1 MQKKGA
7 NISLKG
13 YDDIFSTDQSR
24 AEAQQER
31 VQEIPLSEL
40 HPFEGH
46 PYKVL
51 DNDEMNTL
59 IESIQTQGILS
70 PLIVRPK
77 ENTTDEY
84 EVVSGHRRLHAA
96 QKAGLETVPAFIYAL
111 DRDAAAIAVVDS
123 NLHREHIL
131 PSEKAFAYK
140 MKLDAMSRQG
150 YRSDLTS
157 DQVGRKLETAEII
170 AQQSDD
176 SKSQVRRYIRLTYLI
191 PEFLEKMDNNE
202 IALSVGVELS
212 FLDEQSQREV
222 LEQCAINDCTP
233 SYSQAWR
240 MHKADREGTL
250 TTAVIQAIMSEEKA
264 NQRETMKVP
273 ISRLR
278 EVLPQG
284 LDAKKTEDFI
294 IKACDYYRK
303 YLIRQRNRD
312 ER

>member
-1 MQKKGA
+1 MNNTMKTPVA
-7 NISLKG
+7 
-13 YDDIFSTDQSR
+13 
-24 AEAQQER
+24 
-31 VQEIPLSEL
+31 IPVSKL

-51 DNDEMNTL
+51 DNEEMNTL

-96 QKAGLETVPAFIYAL
+96 VKAGLETVPAFIYAL

-140 MKLDAMSRQG
+140 MKYDAIKHQG
-150 YRSDLTS
+150 TSSQLEPKLRSDEVLGADS
-157 DQVGRKLETAEII
+157 GESR
-170 AQQSDD
+170 AQIQ
-176 SKSQVRRYIRLTYLI
+176 RYIRLTYLI
-191 PEFLEKMDNNE
+191 PELLTMMDDEK

-212 FLDEQSQREV
+212 FLPEQFQYDV
-222 LEQCAINDCTP
+222 LEVCEMNDCTP
-233 SYSQAWR
+233 SYSQSWHLHQYYKDGALD
-240 MHKADREGTL
+240 KYLIFKTL
-250 TTAVIQAIMSEEKA
+250 SEEKA
-264 NQRETMKVP
+264 NQRETIKVP
-273 ISRLR
+273 VNRLR
-278 EVLPQG
+278 DIIPEGFTVKQ
-284 LDAKKTEDFI
+284 TEDFLV
-294 IKACDYYRK
+294 KAADYYTR
-303 YLIRQRNRD
+303 YLHRQRDR

>member
-1 MQKKGA
+1 MKNTMITPVA
-7 NISLKG
+7 
-13 YDDIFSTDQSR
+13 
-24 AEAQQER
+24 
-31 VQEIPLSEL
+31 IPVSKL

-51 DNDEMNTL
+51 DNEEMNTL
-59 IESIQTQGILS
+59 IESIQMQGILS

-157 DQVGRKLETAEII
+157 DQVGRKFETAEII

-191 PEFLEKMDNNE
+191 PELLDWMDE
-202 IALSVGVELS
+202 GKIALSVGVELS
-212 FLDEQSQREV
+212 FLSDEAQYGV
-222 LEQCAINDCTP
+222 LEECELYDCTP
-233 SYSQAWR
+233 SYSQAFHMKNLYNDGKLSR
-240 MHKADREGTL
+240 YEISKML
-250 TTAVIQAIMSEEKA
+250 SQEKP
-264 NQRETMKVP
+264 NQRETIKVP
-273 ISRLR
+273 VERLR
-278 EVLPQG
+278 GIIPESFSVKQ
-284 LDAKKTEDFI
+284 TEDFL
-294 IKACDYYRK
+294 IKAAEYYRR
-303 YLIRQRNRD
+303 YLQKQRENSR
-312 ER
+312 

>member
-1 MQKKGA
+1 VQDTKKEGDKMKNTMKKPVA
-7 NISLKG
+7 
-13 YDDIFSTDQSR
+13 
-24 AEAQQER
+24 
-31 VQEIPLSEL
+31 IPVEKLRPFAG
-40 HPFEGH
+40 HPF
-46 PYKVL
+46 KVK
-51 DNDEMNTL
+51 DDAEMNTL

-70 PLIVRPK
+70 PLIVRPI
-77 ENTTDEY
+77 ENTDEY
-84 EVVSGHRRLHAA
+84 EVISGHRRLHAA
-96 QKAGLETVPAFIYAL
+96 RKAGITEIPALIYAL
-111 DRDAAAIAVVDS
+111 DRDAAAITVVDS

-140 MKLDAMSRQG
+140 LKMEALSHQG
-150 YRSDLTS
+150 KRTDLTS
-157 DQVGRKLETAEII
+157 PQVVSKLRTGDMVGETLNE
-170 AQQSDD
+170 SRET
-176 SKSQVRRYIRLTYLI
+176 VRRYIRLTYLI
-191 PEFLEKMDNNE
+191 PEFLEKMDKGE

-212 FLDEQSQREV
+212 FLDESSQREV

-240 MHKADREGTL
+240 MHKADRERTL
-250 TTAVIQAIMSEEKA
+250 TTAAIQTIMSEEKA
-264 NQRETMKVP
+264 NQRETVKVP

-294 IKACDYYRK
+294 IKACDHYRK